1 MEVLL
6 GVQHSFSKKR
16 RALLYLHA
24 LQPHCVGVMHSIPC
38 SLAKGS
44 AARKAGCAAC
54 NQDTR
59 ENVERTALSFLR
71 AAACEGRR
79 LASWRGWCLVCSAL
93 PCWCSEC
100 LRAACRC
107 AALGR
112 IGGLTRKLRGQ
123 VPGVTFV
130 LGDISTTPSQVLG
143 EQRLVLLLWAP
154 RLRPRLVLTMIL
166 FLMLVQVDV
175 VSAGEL
181 LRQ

>member
-1 MEVLL
+1 M
-6 GVQHSFSKKR
+6 
-16 RALLYLHA
+16 
-24 LQPHCVGVMHSIPC
+24 
-38 SLAKGS
+38 
-44 AARKAGCAAC
+44 
-54 NQDTR
+54 
-59 ENVERTALSFLR
+59 
-71 AAACEGRR
+71 
-79 LASWRGWCLVCSAL
+79 
-93 PCWCSEC
+93 
-100 LRAACRC
+100 
-107 AALGR
+107 GR